1 MLERLS
7 GVRKRMFAPFLVNIN
22 PASVSLASL
31 LLAFVAAYFLFMS
44 SWLLAAIFIGASALL
59 DALDGEI
66 ARKYKRETKLGD
78 FLDHVLDRIADSAF
92 LIALASNPN
101 IPGTLALLTLAA
113 VLLVSYLGTEAQAL
127 TGKRLYT
134 ALVGRADR
142 LVILFVAAIAQIF
155 YANAILY
162 ALYLILILSAVT
174 FLQRFYL
181 TAKQLRKN

>member
-1 MLERLS
+1 MLEKLS
-7 GVRKRMFAPFLVNIN
+7 YVRKKLFAPFLVNVN
-22 PASVSLASL
+22 PVSVSVVSL
-31 LLAFVAAYFLFMS
+31 LLAFAAAYFLFTS
-44 SWLLAAIFIGASALL
+44 SWLFAAILIAASAFL

-66 ARKYKRETKLGD
+66 ARKYKRDTKFGD

-92 LIALASNPN
+92 LIALAFNPN
-101 IPGTLALLTLAA
+101 IPSTLALLTLAA

-142 LVILFVAAIAQIF
+142 LVILIAAAIAQIF
-155 YANAILY
+155 YSNAILY
-162 ALYLILILSAVT
+162 ALYLILILSAIT

-181 TAKQLRKN
+181 TAKQLTK